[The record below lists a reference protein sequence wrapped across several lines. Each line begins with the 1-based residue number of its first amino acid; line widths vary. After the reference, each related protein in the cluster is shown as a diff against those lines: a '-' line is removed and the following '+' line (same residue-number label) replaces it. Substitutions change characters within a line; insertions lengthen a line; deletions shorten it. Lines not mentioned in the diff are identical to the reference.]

1 MHDRIEANFR
11 SWPRTF
17 QTSFYCFLIF
27 NFKFLIASASAQVPN
42 DDIAR
47 RRVLQAGETVTS
59 NTTDCTVQWSCVD
72 EKLTGKCIE
81 YHNDQW
87 FEFTPAVA
95 GRYYVNIGG
104 QQCRDTRGVQLV
116 VLTGTPCEPATY
128 RILSCTSLGSQDD
141 VFVTLDS
148 LQAGRPYLLD
158 VDGYLKD
165 FCQFTLQVSDQPR
178 GLPALAAPPLSSVA
192 PTRNPLVTLR
202 WTLPDS
208 LAAATQF
215 RVLRR
220 EVAAFRS
227 QARAT
232 VAVSRTA
239 YGGGSQDFTWT
250 DTLTAPGRYLYQVVA
265 ETPNNAPALLL
276 QQWHAYSQLMPA
288 QYDPAVVYLHVPLE
302 QYPAGAKLSVVL
314 TDEANGQVMGS
325 KQLIRQKNDSNQGQL
340 DALPFQQRGIRRVRV
355 SITQSKGPG
364 KPPLRNE
371 WLLQVPPL
379 SSN

>member
-1 MHDRIEANFR
+1 MHSRTEANVR
-11 SWPRTF
+11 SRPRTF

-27 NFKFLIASASAQVPN
+27 NLKFLIASAQVPN

-47 RRVLQAGETVTS
+47 RRVLGAGETATS
-59 NTTDCTVQWSCVD
+59 NTTGCTVQWGCVD

-104 QQCRDTRGVQLV
+104 QRCRDTRGVQLV

-128 RILSCTSLGSQDD
+128 KVLCCTSLGSQDD

-192 PTRNPLVTLR
+192 PTRTPLVTLR

-250 DTLTAPGRYLYQVVA
+250 DTLNVPGRYLYQVVA
-265 ETPNNAPALLL
+265 ETPNNASALLL
-276 QQWHAYSQLMPA
+276 QQWHAYSQLMPT
-288 QYDPAVVYLHVPLE
+288 YEE
-302 QYPAGAKLSVVL
+302 QKRAAAARTSHSLTQWERKQHRARLKRLS
-314 TDEANGQVMGS
+314 
-325 KQLIRQKNDSNQGQL
+325 RH
-340 DALPFQQRGIRRVRV
+340 
-355 SITQSKGPG
+355 
-364 KPPLRNE
+364 
-371 WLLQVPPL
+371 
-379 SSN
+379 